1 MSRSLDTLW
10 SLICLFDLLIV
21 WTLEI
26 AKRSFE
32 IRNRLLS
39 SSLEQFRPGADSR
52 GTGAPCHAPIGRQ
65 RREIFRHDDLAFLLQ
80 NSDIAQFSCIGQ
92 STLVLIVGARP
103 DLE

>member
-1 MSRSLDTLW
+1 MDTLW
-10 SLICLFDLLIV
+10 SLVCLFDLLII
-21 WTLEI
+21 WALKI

-39 SSLEQFRPGADSR
+39 SSFEQFRPGADSR

-80 NSDIAQFSCIGQ
+80 NSDIAQFSCISQ
-92 STLVLIVGARP
+92 PTLVYVVVALP
-103 DLE
+103 DLK